1 MRVHPQPEQS
11 GAQEFTTVPFIP
23 SSTGTSFILCDPVA
37 QLDHEMQELVERFK
51 IAKVHLYG
59 FFMNLLL
66 ELYAPSYP
74 MRSVE

>member
-1 MRVHPQPEQS
+1 
-11 GAQEFTTVPFIP
+11 
-23 SSTGTSFILCDPVA
+23 
-37 QLDHEMQELVERFK
+37 MQELVERFK

-74 MRSVE
+74 MRRVE